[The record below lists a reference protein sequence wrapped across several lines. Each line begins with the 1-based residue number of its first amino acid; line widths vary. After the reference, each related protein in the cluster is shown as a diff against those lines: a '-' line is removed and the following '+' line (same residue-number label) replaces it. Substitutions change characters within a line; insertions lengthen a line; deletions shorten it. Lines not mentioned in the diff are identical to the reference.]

1 MLFRSLD
8 PEYMQ
13 TSQLIEKSDVYS
25 FGVVLVELLT
35 GKKALSFDR
44 PEEERSLAIYFLS
57 FSKDNRLFEVLE
69 KHIAN
74 EGNAE
79 QLKEAANL
87 AKMCLRLKGEDRPTM
102 KEVATKLEDLRK
114 MEKHSRDNVDSN
126 SEETKFLHTMTSDSH
141 NYDVY
146 NQSAN
151 VNDIVR
157 DHVALLDFDDGR

>member
-1 MLFRSLD
+1 MH
-8 PEYMQ
+8 
-13 TSQLIEKSDVYS
+13 TSQLTEKSDVYS

-69 KHIAN
+69 KHLAKEEN
-74 EGNAE
+74 VE

-102 KEVATKLEDLRK
+102 KEVASKLEDLRK
-114 MEKHSRDNVDSN
+114 MEKHSRENVDSN
-126 SEETKFLHTMTSDSH
+126 SEETKFLHTKTSDSH
-141 NYDVY
+141 NYDVD
-146 NQSAN
+146 NQSAD
-151 VNDIVR
+151 VNDTVK
-157 DHVALLDFDDGR
+157 DHVALMDFVDGR